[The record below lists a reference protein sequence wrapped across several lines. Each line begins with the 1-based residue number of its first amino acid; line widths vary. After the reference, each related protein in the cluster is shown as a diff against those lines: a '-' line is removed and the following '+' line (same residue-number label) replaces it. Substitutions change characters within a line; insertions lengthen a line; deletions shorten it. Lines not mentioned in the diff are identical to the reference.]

1 MFNSNYTDL
10 NPNTNIQSSQNQ
22 LLKTIKSHGINDYK
36 DKNSFNIGILNPS
49 QYSHTSSASSQ
60 HYIQALENIDEKY
73 QKIFLFGKYQTAT
86 ATNNID
92 IVYSNELSSGSSSP
106 YSPPTT
112 LIFGES
118 IRGKLKSDGFYHF
131 THTINAV
138 PRYVSFHNPSSQDL
152 TGLIIHYVKTT

>member
-36 DKNSFNIGILNPS
+36 DKNTFNIATLNPLS
-49 QYSHTSSASSQ
+49 YSHTSSAQSQ
-60 HYIQALENIDEKY
+60 HYIQAVSSEDEKY
-73 QKIFLFGKYQTAT
+73 KQIFVFGKYQTAS

-92 IVYSNELSSGSSSP
+92 LVYSNDISTGSSP

-118 IRGKLKSDGFYHF
+118 IRGVLKSDGFYHF
-131 THTINAV
+131 IHTISTI
-138 PRYVSFHNPSSQDL
+138 PRYISFFNPNAEVL
-152 TGLIIHYVKTT
+152 TQLIIHYVKTI